1 MPAIL
6 PAGPAEHSARSGDVG
21 PTLRGVDFE
30 FTERRPA
37 GRLGRY
43 VESVWHARGQI
54 PYTRE
59 KIAPTGSTVAGLVLG
74 PPIRQTPSGGPTFV
88 ATTGFLIG
96 PHDRPL
102 VNEPTGRTDCVGVVT
117 TPIGCRAVFG
127 VHPATLRGRVVDLL
141 AAWPAATVLRN
152 DLLGTEPG
160 HTVLDR
166 TEAVLAAGLDES
178 DRALDRCAEVVAVL
192 EATPA
197 RAVGEIADDLG
208 ISHGYLDREFTRVV
222 GMPPRALARV
232 LRVRRL
238 LEHIDVQDDVLWTQ
252 LAADLGWYDQSH
264 LVRDVTRH
272 TGVPPSA
279 YVRAQRR
286 FLPPQDQAP
295 GFVPEG

>member
-1 MPAIL
+1 VARARLYAPA
-6 PAGPAEHSARSGDVG
+6 
-21 PTLRGVDFE
+21 VDFQ
-30 FTERRPA
+30 FTERHPS

-59 KIAPTGSTVAGLVLG
+59 RIAPTGSTVAGIVLG
-74 PPIRQTPSGGPTFV
+74 PPIRQTPDGGPEFL
-88 ATTGFLIG
+88 ARTGFLIG

-117 TPIGCRAVFG
+117 TPIGCRAVLG
-127 VHPATLRGRVVDLL
+127 VDPGPLRGRIADLL
-141 AAWPAATVLRN
+141 DTWPAARALRQQ
-152 DLLGTEPG
+152 LLTADDD
-160 HTVLDR
+160 TVLDR
-166 TEAVLAAGLDES
+166 TEAALAAGLDES
-178 DRALDRCAEVVAVL
+178 DRALDRCAEAVAAL
-192 EATPA
+192 ETSPA
-197 RAVGEIADDLG
+197 RPVAEIAADLG

-238 LEHIDVQDDVLWTQ
+238 LEQIDVQDDVLWTR
-252 LAADLGWYDQSH
+252 LAADLGWYDQAH

-286 FLPPQDQAP
+286 FLDPDDRAP
-295 GFVPEG
+295 GFVPEGDG

>member
-1 MPAIL
+1 
-6 PAGPAEHSARSGDVG
+6 
-21 PTLRGVDFE
+21 
-30 FTERRPA
+30 
-37 GRLGRY
+37 
-43 VESVWHARGQI
+43 VWHARGQI
-54 PYTRE
+54 PYARE
-59 KIAPTGSTVAGLVLG
+59 KIAPTGATVAGIVLG
-74 PPIRQTPSGGPTFV
+74 PPIQQTPGGGPPFV

-127 VHPATLRGRVVDLL
+127 VHPASLRGRVVDLL
-141 AAWPAATVLRN
+141 AAWPAAQALRD
-152 DLLGTEPG
+152 DLLTTEPG
-160 HTVLDR
+160 TAVLDR
-166 TEAVLAAGLDES
+166 TEAALAAGLDES
-178 DRALDRCAEVVAVL
+178 DRALDRCGEVVAAL
-192 EATPA
+192 EAAPA
-197 RAVGEIADDLG
+197 RPVGDIADELG

-238 LEHIDVQDDVLWTQ
+238 LEQLDVQDDVLWTR

-272 TGVPPSA
+272 TGVPPTA

-286 FLPPQDQAP
+286 FLSPGEQAP